1 MKSRVL
7 FYLLDI
13 SLWFNLN
20 KADPCIIIEAYL
32 GYVIIYFST
41 TSSKTMFKAY

>member
-13 SLWFNLN
+13 WFNIN

-32 GYVIIYFST
+32 GYLIIYFST
-41 TSSKTMFKAY
+41 TSSKTV